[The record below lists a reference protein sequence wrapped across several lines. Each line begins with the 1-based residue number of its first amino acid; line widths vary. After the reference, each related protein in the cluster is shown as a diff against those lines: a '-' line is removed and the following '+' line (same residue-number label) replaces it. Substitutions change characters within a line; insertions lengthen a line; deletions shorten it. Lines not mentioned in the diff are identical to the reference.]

1 MQAPAPTR
9 DAAMLTHD
17 IDSGCRLPPHG
28 SGHQLAHA
36 LAVGVDSTC
45 TTPTRHPEAPITTPV
60 TQSERIA
67 AIDVLRG
74 FAVLGI
80 LIVNMQG
87 FARVSSAYTNP
98 ASGRI
103 LEAADLWTWA
113 TIYLFADTKF
123 ISIFSLLFGVGI
135 AIMSERMASRGLSGT
150 GLHYRRQLWLLVIGL
165 IHGFLIWHG
174 DILVSYALC
183 GFLLYPFRNLAPRR
197 LLWIGGSAVAVV
209 AILFGLGALATPL
222 IPESERAALMAE
234 WAPPQEVIDAEIAAF
249 QGSWAGQLPKR
260 ASLYALFLGGVFP
273 FFVLWRAGGLML
285 VGMALYRLGIVTAAR
300 STAFY
305 RRMAVLGL
313 AVGLPLSAW
322 GASARFRSGLEW
334 DQVMFNTQL
343 LNYVGSIGVFL
354 GYVAL
359 IMLMVKGGW
368 LTWLRRRLEAA
379 GRMALTNYITQSIIC
394 TLIFYGHG
402 LGLFERVSAPGQ
414 VGIVVAIWTLQL
426 AWSPWWLARFRFG
439 PLEWIW
445 RSATYM
451 KRQPMRV

>member
-1 MQAPAPTR
+1 MISPRAAGCLPGARAPAADAGPSARTGRTLKHPAACPLARPSPT
-9 DAAMLTHD
+9 
-17 IDSGCRLPPHG
+17 
-28 SGHQLAHA
+28 
-36 LAVGVDSTC
+36 
-45 TTPTRHPEAPITTPV
+45 PEAPITTPV
-60 TQSERIA
+60 TSSERIA

-80 LIVNMQG
+80 LIVNVQG
-87 FARVSSAYTNP
+87 FARVSSAYANP

-103 LEAADLWTWA
+103 LEAADQWTWA
-113 TIYLFADTKF
+113 ATYLFFDTKF

-165 IHGFLIWHG
+165 MHAFLIWHG
-174 DILVSYALC
+174 DILVAYALC
-183 GFLLYPFRNLAPRR
+183 GFLLYPLRNLAPRR
-197 LLWIGGSAVAVV
+197 QLWIGGAAVSVV
-209 AILFGLGALATPL
+209 VVLLGLFALALPYL
-222 IPESERAALMAE
+222 PEAERADLMAE
-234 WAPPQEVIDAEIAAF
+234 WAPAQEVIDAEIAAF
-249 QGSWAGQLPKR
+249 RGSWTDQLPER
-260 ASLYALFLGGVFP
+260 ASLYLLAIGAVFP
-273 FFVLWRAGGLML
+273 FYVLWRAGGLML
-285 VGMALYRLGIVTAAR
+285 VGMALYRLGIVTGAR
-300 STAFY
+300 STSFY

-313 AVGLPLSAW
+313 VPGLPLCAW
-322 GASARFRSGLEW
+322 GASSMVRSGLEW
-334 DQVMFNTQL
+334 DQVLFSTQL

-368 LTWLRRRLEAA
+368 LAWLRRRLEAA

-402 LGLFERVSAPGQ
+402 LGLFERVGTPGQ
-414 VGIVVAIWTLQL
+414 VGIVVAIWALQL
-426 AWSPWWLARFRFG
+426 AWSPWWMARFRFG

-451 KRQPMRV
+451 KRQPMRI